1 MITVI
6 TNYEIR
12 KENNEEILYLS
23 FDFSDEFGKFN
34 FKENVQKLEQIVK
47 SFIEQH
53 QLDFKGTKI
62 AIVIGGVAVGT
73 LLLNDAL
80 PSTEHLKLN
89 NSNIEIMENVKNLPI
104 LGSMNYLDEI
114 DNRIIEDVN
123 SSTIDQNEISIEQ
136 EKKED
141 EINTSAEVFNPNFTV
156 PIENIQ
162 NNEIEEDRENNN
174 SETQIKEEQNDAP
187 VVEEPSKIE
196 EQPIIPE
203 ENKTY
208 VTVYRTNGTIITL
221 ELEEYVIGV
230 VGAEMPASFHEQ
242 ALMAQAVIARTYA
255 LKSLEN
261 NKALTDNSSTQN
273 YKDNNELKAVWG
285 ADYNF
290 YYSKI
295 KSAVDSTKGMYLTYN
310 DKIIDAVY
318 HSTSNGYTEDAKNV
332 WGNAFPY
339 LVSVESPYDS
349 TNKNFETQKFLTYEE
364 ISSKLQSS
372 ITQETNFNI
381 LSYTSGNRVENIEIG
396 GNVYTGI
403 QVRSLLGLRSADFQI
418 EKSDIGLIFTT
429 KGYGHGVGMSQYGAN
444 GMAKNGYSFEQIL
457 THYYKGVTI
466 YHL

>member
-6 TNYEIR
+6 ISYEIKR
-12 KENNEEILYLS
+12 ESNEEILYLS
-23 FDFSDEFGKFN
+23 FDFSDEFSKFN
-34 FKENVQKLEQIVK
+34 FKEKTQKLERIVK
-47 SFIEQH
+47 DFIN
-53 QLDFKGTKI
+53 KNRINYNGTKV
-62 AIVIGGVAVGT
+62 AIVIGGIAVGT
-73 LLLNDAL
+73 LF
-80 PSTEHLKLN
+80 LN
-89 NSNIEIMENVKNLPI
+89 NTTPPTNNFKIDNNITIMENVNNFPI
-104 LGSMNYLDEI
+104 LNDMNH
-114 DNRIIEDVN
+114 
-123 SSTIDQNEISIEQ
+123 SIETEEQ
-136 EKKED
+136 QVIQSDIMEENN
-141 EINTSAEVFNPNFTV
+141 IPQ
-156 PIENIQ
+156 ENIQ
-162 NNEIEEDRENNN
+162 TSISNINQEVIENVKQVEKIEDNGVFNSVVNEQIEQYNPVIEE
-174 SETQIKEEQNDAP
+174 TTKTEE
-187 VVEEPSKIE
+187 VIE

-221 ELEEYVIGV
+221 ELEEYIIGV
-230 VGAEMPASFHEQ
+230 VGAEMPASFNEQ

-273 YKDNNELKAVWG
+273 YKDDNELKTVWG

-295 KSAVDSTKGMYLTYN
+295 KNAVDSTKGMYLTYN
-310 DKIIDAVY
+310 GKIIDAVY

-332 WGNAFPY
+332 WKNAFPY

-381 LSYTSGNRVENIEIG
+381 LSYTSGNRVENIEIN

-403 QVRSLLGLRSADFQI
+403 QVRSLLGLRSADFKI
-418 EKSDIGLIFTT
+418 EKSDLGITFTT

-444 GMAKNGYSFEQIL
+444 GMAKNGYSFDQIL